1 MAQFPGYMA
10 QLNRELLTF
19 SAAATGITLM
29 IGKRLSRNFSS
40 YRKRAD
46 QVEKVYR
53 DDMLMRIDEAIE
65 LSYTL
70 HNLMIEEE
78 NRNAPFM
85 VAIAGQIADL
95 LDEIHHNL
103 LLYNADDILDI
114 IPPLDALREVWSGYT
129 ESEFYGHQLSHHI
142 EHQFPQNISKIEMG
156 VHNLPYIATL

>member
-1 MAQFPGYMA
+1 MA
-10 QLNRELLTF
+10 QLDRDLLTF

-29 IGKRLSRNFSS
+29 IGKRLSRNFSV

-53 DDMLMRIDEAIE
+53 DDILKNIDEAVE

-70 HNLMIEEE
+70 HNLMIEDE

-85 VAIAGQIADL
+85 VAIAGQIVDI

-103 LLYNADDILDI
+103 LLYEADDILHI
-114 IPPLDALREVWSGYT
+114 IPPLDALREWWSGFI
-129 ESEFYGHQLSHHI
+129 ESEFYDLRLSHHI
-142 EHQFPQNISKIEMG
+142 EHQFPRNISKIETG
-156 VHNLPYIATL
+156 VRTLPYIATL